1 MRKTTLSLTVAVLF
15 IALLAGC
22 SRPADLAPIRF
33 EERNREADS
42 DVLKDALSGGSPEE
56 KLTAAIAMG
65 RIQSA
70 AYVGPLTTA
79 LADPG
84 PGVRDAAIFAL
95 GQCGMVEKVPEEAVA
110 AVRGLLSSEEVVELA
125 LAVAALGK
133 LAPADGP
140 ELLAPF
146 LKHEAA
152 PVREEAAHAM
162 MRWQFTPVW
171 RGDAEEPAAW
181 PDETSTALADALQD
195 PEPAVRIA
203 AAHAFS
209 RYGDDRALDSL
220 AGTGD
225 DDNALVR
232 LFAIRGVGRSGI
244 PEAADTIAWGL
255 TDPDPG
261 VRAETVQAMGTLA
274 RYELLTV
281 ALVDDESFHVRTN
294 LAQALGGAKSAAS
307 LQILRRLE
315 DDLSSSVKAATIG
328 SVSTRLGEGYRM
340 LLEAHLKDGR
350 WPVRA
355 AAAAAGGFP
364 SAVSDEDPRV
374 AAAALA
380 GMEDKL
386 ADPDVAAAVRS
397 ALTSNDL
404 AVRGSAAGL
413 LEEWPY
419 PDKVDLLK
427 QVLAASTGVRLIELQ
442 AQVRDALD
450 ELGEQAPEEEP
461 LPQEAELPSRTFKTN
476 PVVVMETSKGVM
488 EIECFPADAPVHVAN
503 FVKLVEEGTYD
514 GLIWHRVVPNF
525 VIQGG
530 DPEGNGWG
538 GPGYTIPDEI
548 NRQRYGRGAV
558 GMPKLG
564 KDTGGC
570 QLFVTHIPTPH
581 LDGNYTIFGQV
592 ISGMDVIDRIEVGDI
607 ILKATLK

>member
-1 MRKTTLSLTVAVLF
+1 
-15 IALLAGC
+15 
-22 SRPADLAPIRF
+22 
-33 EERNREADS
+33 
-42 DVLKDALSGGSPEE
+42 
-56 KLTAAIAMG
+56 
-65 RIQSA
+65 
-70 AYVGPLTTA
+70 
-79 LADPG
+79 
-84 PGVRDAAIFAL
+84 
-95 GQCGMVEKVPEEAVA
+95 
-110 AVRGLLSSEEVVELA
+110 
-125 LAVAALGK
+125 
-133 LAPADGP
+133 
-140 ELLAPF
+140 
-146 LKHEAA
+146 
-152 PVREEAAHAM
+152 
-162 MRWQFTPVW
+162 
-171 RGDAEEPAAW
+171 
-181 PDETSTALADALQD
+181 
-195 PEPAVRIA
+195 
-203 AAHAFS
+203 
-209 RYGDDRALDSL
+209 
-220 AGTGD
+220 
-225 DDNALVR
+225 
-232 LFAIRGVGRSGI
+232 
-244 PEAADTIAWGL
+244 

-261 VRAETVQAMGTLA
+261 VRAETVQAMGTLG
-274 RYELLTV
+274 RQELLTA
-281 ALVDDESFHVRTN
+281 ALVEDGSFHVRAN
-294 LAQALGGAKSAAS
+294 LAQVLSTAKGRAS
-307 LQILRRLE
+307 LEILRKLE
-315 DDLSSSVKAATIG
+315 EDGSTSVKAATIR
-328 SVSTRLGEGYRM
+328 SVSARLGIGYRM
-340 LLEAHLKDGR
+340 LLEEHLKDAR

-364 SAVSDEDPRV
+364 SAVSDDDPRV

-427 QVLAASTGVRLIELQ
+427 QVLAASTGVRWIELQ
-442 AQVRDALD
+442 AQVRDALN
-450 ELGEQAPEEEP
+450 ELREQAPEEEP

-592 ISGMDVIDRIEVGDI
+592 ISGMEVIDRIEVGDV